1 MPLFS
6 EKAKYQIRANKLLWM
21 KILKIQK
28 KKKEN
33 HEVINISHWVEVIFF
48 VCEDQITITLNL
60 PFALK
65 LKIILKRIH
74 VLVIFY

>member
-33 HEVINISHWVEVIFF
+33 HELINISHWVEVIFL
-48 VCEDQITITLNL
+48 C
-60 PFALK
+60 A
-65 LKIILKRIH
+65 KIK
-74 VLVIFY
+74 

>member
-28 KKKEN
+28 KEEN
-33 HEVINISHWVEVIFF
+33 HEVINISHWVEVIFL
-48 VCEDQITITLNL
+48 C
-60 PFALK
+60 A
-65 LKIILKRIH
+65 KIK
-74 VLVIFY
+74 